1 MSDKTRQLS
10 IQLAV
15 GGIITQWLELK
26 IHFQIMRNTENG
38 FYYWSPLWNVFRW
51 KKKLSILFM
60 HSIFSE
66 LQYLNKLFSSK
77 SDYKA
82 KLLDD
87 LTLIVGTYIEI
98 N

>member
-1 MSDKTRQLS
+1 
-10 IQLAV
+10 
-15 GGIITQWLELK
+15 
-26 IHFQIMRNTENG
+26 
-38 FYYWSPLWNVFRW
+38 
-51 KKKLSILFM
+51 M